1 MSRRAGYLRIG
12 YVVALAAGV
21 LIAALFLFSA
31 WSIGT
36 LGFDYKAY
44 DLAVDHLLA
53 GQTMYDP
60 TVQETGS
67 FGLFFYPPPFAILV
81 LPFAVL
87 PVDVGVVAWTV
98 FLVVV
103 SAVAIWVLPVP
114 VRVRWAVLLLAVLSW
129 PLVYAIK
136 LGQVGPIILLTFAL
150 GWRWLDRPWRLGV
163 SVAIGTVI
171 KIQPALLIGWALVTG
186 RRRAAVV
193 AVAVVAVI
201 AAVATVVAGPAAW
214 FQEAD
219 LLGRVSK
226 PILTPHAFGIGRLL
240 YEAGVPESVALAVH
254 VANLA
259 LVALVAA
266 FAVWRG
272 SATGSYLAVVVAT
285 QFLSPVLWDHY
296 ALILLLPVAWLL
308 SRGRWWTALIP
319 LATATPLL
327 LLPIPG
333 SGWVYPV
340 VFWAALLAVT
350 WEAVRDRRASLAPA
364 APVGPSRPAADP
376 NLGQMIA
383 G

>member
-1 MSRRAGYLRIG
+1 MSRPAGYVRIG
-12 YVVALAAGV
+12 YVVALACGL
-21 LIAALFLFSA
+21 LIAGLFLFAA
-31 WSIGT
+31 WLSGT

-67 FGLFFYPPPFAILV
+67 FGLFFYPPPFAIFV

-87 PVDVGVVAWTV
+87 PVDVGVVAWTL

-103 SAVAIWVLPVP
+103 SAAAIWVLPVP
-114 VRVRWAVLLLAVLSW
+114 ARVRWFVLLLAVLSW

-150 GWRWLDRPWRLGV
+150 GWRWLERPGRLGV
-163 SVAIGTVI
+163 SIALGTVV

-193 AVAVVAVI
+193 AVVVVAVVA
-201 AAVATVVAGPAAW
+201 AAATVIAGPAAW

-219 LLGRVSK
+219 MLGRVSK

-240 YEAGVPESVALAVH
+240 YEAGVLESVALAVH
-254 VANLA
+254 WANLA
-259 LVALVAA
+259 LVAVVAA

-272 SATGSYLAVVVAT
+272 SAVGSYLAVVVAS

-296 ALILLLPVAWLL
+296 ALVLLLPVAWLL
-308 SRGRWWTALIP
+308 SRGRWWAAVIP

-333 SGWVYPV
+333 TGWIYPV

-350 WEAVRDRRASLAPA
+350 WESVRNRRAVSDLGRVPLGANRDRMVAR
-364 APVGPSRPAADP
+364 
-376 NLGQMIA
+376 
-383 G
+383 

>member
-1 MSRRAGYLRIG
+1 VSRRGAYFRIG
-12 YVVALAAGV
+12 YVVALAAAL
-21 LIAALFLFSA
+21 LIAALFLFAA
-31 WSIGT
+31 WSSGT

-53 GQTMYDP
+53 GQIMYDP

-67 FGLFFYPPPFAILV
+67 FGLFFYPPPFAIFV
-81 LPFAVL
+81 LPFALL
-87 PVDVGVVAWTV
+87 PVEVGVVAWTV

-103 SAVAIWVLPVP
+103 SVAAVWALPVP
-114 VRVRWAVLLLAVLSW
+114 ARVRWAVLLLAALSW

-193 AVAVVAVI
+193 AVVVVGI
-201 AAVATVVAGPAAW
+201 VAAVATLVAGPNAW

-240 YEAGVPESVALAVH
+240 YEAGMPESVALAVH

-259 LVALVAA
+259 LVAGVALL
-266 FAVWRG
+266 AVWRA
-272 SATGSYLAVVVAT
+272 SAVGSYLAVVVAS

-308 SRGRWWTALIP
+308 SRGRWWAALIP
-319 LATATPLL
+319 IATATPLL

-333 SGWVYPV
+333 TGWVYPV

-350 WEAVRDRRASLAPA
+350 WQGVLDRRAA
-364 APVGPSRPAADP
+364 AARPASP
-376 NLGQMIA
+376 NSGASSKPNPGQMVA
-383 G
+383 R

>member
-1 MSRRAGYLRIG
+1 MNRRAAAYLRIG
-12 YVVALAAGV
+12 YVVALGV
-21 LIAALFLFSA
+21 GLLIAALFLYGA
-31 WSIGT
+31 WTTGT

-44 DLAVDHLLA
+44 DLAVDHLFA

-81 LPFAVL
+81 IPFAVL

-103 SAVAIWVLPVP
+103 SVVAVWVMPIP
-114 VRVRWAVLLLAVLSW
+114 GRVRWAVLLVGVLSW

-163 SVAIGTVI
+163 SMAVGTVI

-193 AVAVVAVI
+193 AVVVVALV
-201 AAVATVVAGPAAW
+201 AVAATVVAGPAAW

-240 YEAGVPESVALAVH
+240 YEAGVPEDVALSAH

-259 LVALVAA
+259 LVVLVTVA
-266 FAVWRG
+266 AVWRG
-272 SATGSYLAVVVAT
+272 SSVGSYLAVVVAS

-308 SRGRWWTALIP
+308 SRGRWLASLIP

-333 SGWVYPV
+333 TGWIYPI
-340 VFWAALLAVT
+340 VFWAALLGVT
-350 WEAVRDRRASLAPA
+350 WEAIRDGREQRVSATAPA
-364 APVGPSRPAADP
+364 SAPAEPAAR
-376 NLGQMIA
+376 
-383 G
+383 

>member
-1 MSRRAGYLRIG
+1 MSRRAAYVRIG
-12 YVVALAAGV
+12 YVVALAAAL
-21 LIAALFLFSA
+21 LIAALFLFAA
-31 WSIGT
+31 WSSGA

-44 DLAVDHLLA
+44 DLAVDHLFA
-53 GQTMYDP
+53 GQTMYYP
-60 TVQETGS
+60 NVQETGS
-67 FGLFFYPPPFAILV
+67 FGLFFYPPPFALFVI
-81 LPFAVL
+81 PFAVL
-87 PVDVGVVAWTV
+87 PVDVGVVAWTG
-98 FLVVV
+98 FLVFV
-103 SAVAIWVLPVP
+103 SVLAVAAMPVAA
-114 VRVRWAVLLLAVLSW
+114 RVRWAVLLLAALSW

-150 GWRWLDRPWRLGV
+150 GWRWLDRPWRLGL
-163 SVAIGTVI
+163 SVAVGTVV
-171 KIQPALLIGWALVTG
+171 KIQPALLIGWAMVTG
-186 RRRAAVV
+186 RRRAAIV
-193 AVAVVAVI
+193 AVIAVAVI
-201 AAVATVVAGPAAW
+201 AAVATVVAGPASW

-240 YEAGVPESVALAVH
+240 YEAGVPEGVALAVH

-266 FAVWRG
+266 FAVWRA
-272 SATGSYLAVVVAT
+272 SAAGSYLAVVVAS

-308 SRGRWWTALIP
+308 ARGRWWAAVIP

-333 SGWVYPV
+333 TGWIYPV

-350 WEAVRDRRASLAPA
+350 WEGVRDSAGS
-364 APVGPSRPAADP
+364 GSTRP
-376 NLGQMIA
+376 NGFR
-383 G
+383 